1 MLATATVE
9 FVLCGEVVVGGGG
22 GGVKSNNHEKPT

>member
-1 MLATATVE
+1 MLTTATVE

>member
-22 GGVKSNNHEKPT
+22 VKSNNHEKPT

>member
-1 MLATATVE
+1 MLAMATVE